1 MPACLQPIAKSL
13 SVSDPESGSGTLY
26 EEMLEL
32 NVSCT
37 LPHYRLCAIPYL
49 HPMFCQ
55 QNGCICCT
63 VKDNGVAAIEALM
76 DRRRRAQQAASQ
88 ASAASSSETPSSG
101 KSSKAGNST
110 SRVFD
115 HILLETTGL
124 ADPGP
129 IAQMFWQDEG
139 LASGTLSVSSMWYS
153 PIHRYA
159 DADLL
164 ST

>member
-1 MPACLQPIAKSL
+1 MA
-13 SVSDPESGSGTLY
+13 
-26 EEMLEL
+26 
-32 NVSCT
+32 
-37 LPHYRLCAIPYL
+37 
-49 HPMFCQ
+49 

-76 DRRRRAQQAASQ
+76 DRRRRQAQAQAQAADGRPD
-88 ASAASSSETPSSG
+88 ASS
-101 KSSKAGNST
+101 ST

-139 LASGTLSVSSMWYS
+139 LASGASIWRMRACEASL
-153 PIHRYA
+153 A
-159 DADLL
+159 DCR
-164 ST
+164 S